1 MRQLL
6 ILLLL
11 PLLTM
16 QTALGHDVPD
26 SLFTNPPA
34 EARPL
39 IIWQWMDGVV
49 SREGIT
55 ADLEAYSR
63 AGLGG
68 VQQFQIGGPLQ
79 GEIRDTANAIG
90 SDNWRELMRH
100 AISECQRLGLSFGTH
115 NCPGW
120 SSSAYPT
127 VRPEDSMQKLV
138 WTDTLIAGGRTVM
151 LDLPQPEV
159 DPRWNY
165 YRDIAVLAMPADS
178 VIRRETVVDLTGRT
192 SWPLPAGMWRIIRFG
207 HTTNGKTNANNAAYG
222 GVGLECDKMSRDAV
236 RKFWKGYPTLL
247 LQLAGHAAG
256 KTFNRIEIDSYEAG
270 PQDWTPRMREEFASR
285 RGYELLPWLPALTGL
300 TIDSAAATA
309 RFKNDWTETITDL
322 FAECYYG
329 EMYQLVSQTPGMQL
343 LIQPY
348 GQPLDTWKCAS
359 QGESLLC
366 TEFWVHSDWGWPHIP
381 QVTSAARQLGRKM
394 IYAEGFT
401 CTPLIAWKDDP
412 QSLKPYAD
420 RAFCLGVNRLM
431 LHAGAQNPWPDVLP
445 GMTFGKWGTQF
456 TPGQTWW
463 QSGGAKLLFDYFS
476 RCQALLQLGDYV
488 DDHTTGKGSLT
499 ADGDSI
505 EWICRRENDTD
516 LYFVV
521 NAKDEEREVCITLQ
535 GGGRIPELWH
545 PESGSRE
552 EALCWTTD
560 GRTTSVMVTLSPR
573 ESLFIVMR
581 QPTTSTGTTL
591 KTVKPTVVKTIDL
604 SKRWTVS
611 FPEGWGAPGSIVLDS
626 LTSWSEHTDSGVRY
640 FSGTARYRQTLTMKR
655 ALKKG
660 MRYVLDLG
668 EVKNLARVFVNGK
681 EAAHL
686 WKKPFRCDVTDY
698 LNGKANVIEIDVTNL
713 WVNRMIGDEQEP
725 DDTEWSEPFVYD
737 YAPGNPEVGRFMKS
751 IPQWLSAGSPRPSK
765 GRRTVVSFK
774 FFKKT
779 DSLLPSGLLGPVRM
793 LVLKKRP

>member
-1 MRQLL
+1 MPLFFGPMHCKN
-6 ILLLL
+6 IL
-11 PLLTM
+11 
-16 QTALGHDVPD
+16 V
-26 SLFTNPPA
+26 
-34 EARPL
+34 E
-39 IIWQWMDGVV
+39 GV
-49 SREGIT
+49 
-55 ADLEAYSR
+55 
-63 AGLGG
+63 
-68 VQQFQIGGPLQ
+68 
-79 GEIRDTANAIG
+79 
-90 SDNWRELMRH
+90 
-100 AISECQRLGLSFGTH
+100 
-115 NCPGW
+115 
-120 SSSAYPT
+120 
-127 VRPEDSMQKLV
+127 
-138 WTDTLIAGGRTVM
+138 
-151 LDLPQPEV
+151 
-159 DPRWNY
+159 
-165 YRDIAVLAMPADS
+165 
-178 VIRRETVVDLTGRT
+178 
-192 SWPLPAGMWRIIRFG
+192 
-207 HTTNGKTNANNAAYG
+207 
-222 GVGLECDKMSRDAV
+222 
-236 RKFWKGYPTLL
+236 
-247 LQLAGHAAG
+247 
-256 KTFNRIEIDSYEAG
+256 TFE
-270 PQDWTPRMREEFASR
+270 
-285 RGYELLPWLPALTGL
+285 
-300 TIDSAAATA
+300 
-309 RFKNDWTETITDL
+309 
-322 FAECYYG
+322 
-329 EMYQLVSQTPGMQL
+329 
-343 LIQPY
+343 
-348 GQPLDTWKCAS
+348 
-359 QGESLLC
+359 
-366 TEFWVHSDWGWPHIP
+366 
-381 QVTSAARQLGRKM
+381 
-394 IYAEGFT
+394 
-401 CTPLIAWKDDP
+401 

>member
-90 SDNWRELMRH
+90 SDNWRVLMRH

-151 LDLPQPEV
+151 PDLPQPEV

-329 EMYQLVSQTPGMQL
+329 EMYQLASQTPGMQL

-499 ADGDSI
+499 ADSDSI

-521 NAKDEEREVCITLQ
+521 NAKDEEREVWVAIH
-535 GGGRIPELWH
+535 GVGRLPELWF
-545 PESGSRE
+545 PESGNKV
-552 EALCWTTD
+552 EAPNWKTD
-560 GRTTSVMVTLSPR
+560 NGMTKVRLALSPR
-573 ESLFIVMR
+573 ESLFIILR
-581 QPTTSTGTTL
+581 QPTATDGSFT
-591 KTVKPTVVKTIDL
+591 KTASPTVTKAIDI
-604 SKRWTVS
+604 SKAWTVS
-611 FPEGWGAPGSIVLDS
+611 FPEGWDAPNHIMLES
-626 LTSWSEHTDSGVRY
+626 LTSWSTHPDSGVRY
-640 FSGTARYRQTLTMKR
+640 FSGTARYRHTLEMKQTH
-655 ALKKG
+655 KKG
-660 MRYVLDLG
+660 MRYILDLG
-668 EVKNLARVFVNGK
+668 EVRNLARLYVNGK

-686 WKKPFRCDVTDY
+686 WKRPFRCDITDY
-698 LNGKANVIEIDVTNL
+698 LNDGANVIEVDVTNL

-725 DDTEWSEPFVYD
+725 DDTEWCEPFIYD
-737 YAPGNPEVGRFMKS
+737 YAPGKPEVGRFMKS
-751 IPQWLSAGSPRPSK
+751 VPSWLSSGTPRPSK
-765 GRRTVVSFK
+765 GRKTVVSFK

-779 DSLLPSGLLGPVRM
+779 DELLPSGLLGPVKIV
-793 LVLKKRP
+793 VLRNRP